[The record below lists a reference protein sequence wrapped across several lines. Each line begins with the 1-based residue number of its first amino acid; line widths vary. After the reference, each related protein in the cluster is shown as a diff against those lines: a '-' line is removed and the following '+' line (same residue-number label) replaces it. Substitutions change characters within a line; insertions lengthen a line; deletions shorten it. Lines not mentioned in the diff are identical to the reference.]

1 MDRLARTFSQQDE
14 LITLDGGFQDEYE
27 AFKSLNS
34 LPPEKRQSFEQLT
47 LKLLTDSELP
57 HDRESCAMR
66 SRSLREDGNLV
77 FRDDTKEAEQI
88 LKACRFYTGAVFEAE
103 DALSELAL
111 AFANRGMALQEYGY
125 YREAYDDCANALEC
139 GYPEKLQHKVIMR
152 QAFCAWKMEKI
163 EAFEEHLECL
173 EKLNLNE
180 NYVRQVKHLKDKL
193 NLLKSQKKEPV
204 TIQKTEAGT
213 ALEEILTDPGDRG
226 RYMVARE
233 AIPQGK
239 VVFSE
244 RASCFVPLE
253 QRLICQQCAGTLM
266 SAPIPCSQCHQRVV
280 YCSRKCKEEHSD
292 IHKYECAAYRRDLL
306 KLLGVSHLAL
316 RLVLAY
322 MPLMLPNLAGCSS
335 SQEIWSNIM
344 KLSTKPWDSKETAP
358 EYVQSLRMTSHLK
371 KASQPELVYHLLCA
385 NLLQTY
391 LKEHTDFFNQFSSS
405 SAPIEDWQL
414 VISAL
419 ILRSAGQLL
428 ANGHVSSS
436 LLPVGLQSNEFAL
449 LQSDMWEKPHHLKL
463 GQLHN
468 LAHSEL
474 ITAINLPY
482 LSLCN
487 HACAPSIHTK
497 FDGCSI
503 VNYSISDIAAGEE
516 IFNCYTRDYRNSLK
530 QQRTQPLEE
539 VYKFQ
544 CTCDKCTRPEPDQDY
559 LRFHR
564 YRCEKPNCQQIF
576 TPDVGGFPQNNIN
589 WWLESHAEN
598 SIICTVCKERQVFPW
613 YNEFLDLVE
622 SCVDYSKRQ
631 LLFQAY
637 DDLDKWLMEHH
648 SLKRNLAAE
657 LIIACFVE
665 IDVGSILEDWE
676 YENLAKVIRNQL
688 KGTAAQ
694 CGASS
699 MEYITQM
706 TYLWDLIASKRCESN
721 DKELKELKGK
731 LEYLASEYRE
741 VFLNYYND
749 FIEQQC
755 K

>member
-1 MDRLARTFSQQDE
+1 MDRLARIFAQQDE
-14 LITLDGGFQDEYE
+14 LIVLDGGLKDEYE
-27 AFKSLNS
+27 AFKSLNT
-34 LPPEKRQSFEQLT
+34 LPPEKRLRLEQLS
-47 LKLLTDSELP
+47 LKLLADLELP
-57 HDRESCAMR
+57 HDRETCAAR
-66 SRSLREDGNLV
+66 SRTLREEGNVV
-77 FRDDTKEAEQI
+77 FRDDTKEADQI

-103 DALSELAL
+103 DALDELAL

-125 YREAYDDCANALEC
+125 YREAYDDCTNALDC

-152 QAFCAWKMEKI
+152 QAFCAWKLENI
-163 EAFEEHLECL
+163 EAFEEHLACL
-173 EKLNLNE
+173 EKLQLNDG
-180 NYVRQVKHLKDKL
+180 YVRQVKHLKEKL
-193 NLLKSQKKEPV
+193 KLLKSSHIKQPV
-204 TIQKTEAGT
+204 TIKAEAGT
-213 ALEEILTDPGDRG
+213 ALEEIHTDPGERG
-226 RYMVARE
+226 RYMVAKE
-233 AIPQGK
+233 PIPQCK
-239 VVFSE
+239 VIFSE
-244 RASCFVPLE
+244 QASCFVPLE
-253 QRLICQQCAGTLM
+253 QRLICQQCAASLM

-280 YCSRKCKEEHSD
+280 YCSRKCREKHST
-292 IHKYECAAYRRDLL
+292 IHRYECAAYRRDLL

-322 MPLMLPNLAGCSS
+322 MPLMLPNLVDCTSS
-335 SQEIWSNIM
+335 ESIWSNIIE
-344 KLSTKPWDSKETAP
+344 LSTKPWDSKEAAP

-371 KASQPELVYHLLCA
+371 QASQAELVYHILCA

-391 LKEHTDFFNQFSSS
+391 LKEHTDFFNQFNCS

-428 ANGHVSSS
+428 ANGHVGSS
-436 LLPVGLQSNEFAL
+436 LLPVGLQANEFAL
-449 LQSDMWEKPHHLKL
+449 LQSDMWVKPLHLKL

-497 FDGCSI
+497 FDGCSVI
-503 VNYSISDIAAGEE
+503 NYSTSDIAAGEE

-530 QQRTQPLEE
+530 QQRSQPLEE

-544 CTCDKCTRPEPDQDY
+544 CSCHKCTRPDPDQDY
-559 LRFHR
+559 LAFHQ
-564 YRCEKPNCQQIF
+564 YRCEKAKCRQIF
-576 TPDVGGFPQNNIN
+576 TPEVGKLPQNNIN
-589 WWLESHAEN
+589 WWLQSNTEN
-598 SIICTVCKERQVFPW
+598 FIICTACKERQLFPW
-613 YNEFLDLVE
+613 YNEFLDLVD

-631 LLFQAY
+631 QLFQAY
-637 DDLDKWLMEHH
+637 DDLDKWLMDHH

-665 IDVGSILEDWE
+665 IDVGSNLEDWE

-688 KGTAAQ
+688 KGIAAQ
-694 CGASS
+694 CGINS
-699 MEYITQM
+699 MEYLTQM
-706 TYLWDLIASKRCESN
+706 TYLWDLIALKRCESN
-721 DKELKELKGK
+721 EMELTELKGK
-731 LEYLASEYRE
+731 LEYLAREYRE

>member
-1 MDRLARTFSQQDE
+1 MDRLARIFSQQDE
-14 LITLDGGFQDEYE
+14 LITLDSGFKDEYE
-27 AFKSLNS
+27 TFKSLHA
-34 LPPEKRQSFEQLT
+34 LPAEKRQSLEQLT
-47 LKLLTDSELP
+47 LKLLTDLELP
-57 HDRESCAMR
+57 HDRDSCALR
-66 SRSLREDGNLV
+66 SRTLREEGNLV

-88 LKACRFYTGAVFEAE
+88 LKACRLYTGAVFEAE
-103 DALSELAL
+103 DASEELAL

-125 YREAYDDCANALEC
+125 YREAYDDCANALDC

-152 QAFCAWKMEKI
+152 QAFCAWKLENI
-163 EAFEEHLECL
+163 EAFEEHLACL
-173 EKLNLNE
+173 EKLQLNE
-180 NYVRQVKHLKDKL
+180 GYERQVKHLKEKL
-193 NLLKSQKKEPV
+193 ELLKSHKKQTVINE
-204 TIQKTEAGT
+204 TEAGT
-213 ALEEILTDPGDRG
+213 VLEEILTDPGERG
-226 RYMVARE
+226 RYMVAKE

-239 VVFSE
+239 VIFSE

-253 QRLICQQCAGTLM
+253 QRLICHQCAATLM

-280 YCSRKCKEEHSD
+280 YCSRKCREKHLA
-292 IHKYECAAYRRDLL
+292 IHRYECAAYRRDLL

-316 RLVLAY
+316 RLVLTY
-322 MPLMLPNLAGCSS
+322 VPLMLPHLAGCTS
-335 SQEIWSNIM
+335 SQAIWSSITE
-344 KLSTKPWDSKETAP
+344 LSANQEQETVP
-358 EYVQSLRMTSHLK
+358 EYVQSLSMASHLK
-371 KASQPELVYHLLCA
+371 QASQAELVYHMLCA

-391 LKEHTDFFNQFSSS
+391 LKEHTDFFKQFNAS
-405 SAPIEDWQL
+405 SASIEDWQV

-436 LLPVGLQSNEFAL
+436 LLPVGLQTNEFAL
-449 LQSDMWEKPHHLKL
+449 LQSDMWESPLHLRL

-468 LAHSEL
+468 LARSEL

-487 HACAPSIHTK
+487 HGCAPSISTK
-497 FDGCSI
+497 FDGCSV
-503 VNYSISDIAAGEE
+503 VNYSLGDLARGEE

-530 QQRTQPLEE
+530 QQRLQALEE

-544 CTCDKCTRPEPDQDY
+544 CSCDKCKRPDPDQDY
-559 LRFHR
+559 LAFHR
-564 YRCEKPNCQQIF
+564 YRCEKPNCRQIF
-576 TPDVGGFPQNNIN
+576 TPDVDGLPQNSLN
-589 WWLESHAEN
+589 WWLHSQVEN
-598 SIICTVCKERQVFPW
+598 SIVCTVCQERQLFPW
-613 YNEFLDLVE
+613 YNDFLDLVE

-648 SLKRNLAAE
+648 SLKRNLAGE
-657 LIIACFVE
+657 LIMSCFVE
-665 IDVGSILEDWE
+665 IDVGCILEDWE
-676 YENLAKVIRNQL
+676 YENLAKVIRHQL

-694 CGASS
+694 CGANSL
-699 MEYITQM
+699 EYLTEM
-706 TYLWDLIASKRCESN
+706 TYLWDLIALKKCESN
-721 DKELKELKGK
+721 EMELLELKGK

>member
-1 MDRLARTFSQQDE
+1 MDRLTRIFSQQDE
-14 LITLDGGFQDEYE
+14 LISLDGGFKDEYE
-27 AFKSLNS
+27 TFKSLND
-34 LPPEKRQSFEQLT
+34 LPAEKRETFEQLT
-47 LKLLTDSELP
+47 LKLLRDLELP
-57 HDRESCAMR
+57 HDKQSCAAR
-66 SRSLREDGNLV
+66 SRTLREEGNLV

-88 LKACRFYTGAVFEAE
+88 LKACRLYTGAVFEAE
-103 DALSELAL
+103 DALDELAL

-125 YREAYDDCANALEC
+125 YREAYDDCANALDC

-152 QAFCAWKMEKI
+152 QAFCSWKMENI
-163 EAFEEHLECL
+163 EHFEEHLVCL
-173 EKLNLNE
+173 EKLQLNE
-180 NYVRQVKHLKDKL
+180 NYARQVKHLKEKL
-193 NLLKSQKKEPV
+193 NLLKSHEKQPV
-204 TIQKTEAGT
+204 NLATEAGT
-213 ALEEILTDPGDRG
+213 AFEEILTDPGERG
-226 RYMVARE
+226 RYMVAKE
-233 AIPQGK
+233 VIPQGK
-239 VVFSE
+239 VIFRE

-253 QRLICQQCAGTLM
+253 QRLICQQCAASLM

-316 RLVLAY
+316 RMVLAY
-322 MPLMLPNLAGCSS
+322 VPLMLPNLAGCTS
-335 SQEIWSNIM
+335 SQAIWNSIVE
-344 KLSTKPWDSKETAP
+344 LSTNPWDSKEPAP
-358 EYVQSLRMTSHLK
+358 EYVQSLLMVSHLK
-371 KASQPELVYHLLCA
+371 QVSQAELVYHVLCA

-391 LKEHTDFFNQFSSS
+391 LKEHTDFFKQFSSA
-405 SAPIEDWQL
+405 SAPVEDWQL

-436 LLPVGLQSNEFAL
+436 LLPVGLQPNEFAL
-449 LQSDMWEKPHHLKL
+449 LQSDMWESPRHLRL

-468 LAHSEL
+468 LANSEL
-474 ITAINLPY
+474 LTAINLPY

-487 HACAPSIHTK
+487 HACKPSIHTK
-497 FDGCSI
+497 FDGCSV
-503 VNYSISDIAAGEE
+503 VNYSTSEIAAGEE

-530 QQRTQPLEE
+530 QQRSQPLEE

-544 CTCDKCTRPEPDQDY
+544 CSCDKCSRPVPDQDY
-559 LRFHR
+559 LAFHR
-564 YRCEKPNCQQIF
+564 YRCEKPNCRQIF
-576 TPDVGGFPQNNIN
+576 TPDVGGLAQNNNIN
-589 WWLESHAEN
+589 WWLESQAEN
-598 SIICTVCKERQVFPW
+598 SIVCTVCKERQLFPW
-613 YNEFLDLVE
+613 YNEFLDLIE

-657 LIIACFVE
+657 LIIACFVD
-665 IDVGSILEDWE
+665 IDVGNDLEGWE
-676 YENLAKVIRNQL
+676 NEKLAKVIRNQL
-688 KGTAAQ
+688 EGTAAQ
-694 CGASS
+694 CGAYS
-699 MEYITQM
+699 MDYLTQM
-706 TYLWDLIASKRCESN
+706 TYLWDLIALKRCESN
-721 DKELKELKGK
+721 EKELVELKGK